1 MLGRRA
7 ARETAPGET
16 ESSVFR
22 RVREL
27 KSPGIPHFRLKK
39 RNPRR
44 CA

>member
-16 ESSVFR
+16 ASSVFR

-27 KSPGIPHFRLKK
+27 KSPYR
-39 RNPRR
+39 
-44 CA
+44 